1 MRKERYSVIEK
12 LLSIDGFD
20 HVVEFGPSEIT
31 TVEKP
36 TIFYF
41 INVNKVNKLVYEYSV
56 NLKVLTPDKPF
67 KHGCFDGVKNPQIGH
82 MLFQDYLIDLFN
94 IDSGVKYDAIGKRI
108 TINLT
113 SISNI
118 VSIPTIKAFSS
129 TIDFS
134 FIDLEDI

>member
-1 MRKERYSVIEK
+1 MRKERYAVIEK
-12 LLSIDGFD
+12 LLTLDGFD
-20 HVVEFGPSEIT
+20 HFSQFGPSDIT

-41 INVNKVNKLVYEYSV
+41 INVRKINKLMYEYTV
-56 NLKVLTPDKPF
+56 NLKILTPDRPF
-67 KHGCFDGVKNPQIGH
+67 SHGCFSGVKNAQIGH

-94 IDSGVKYDAIGKRI
+94 IDSESKVDAVGKPI

-113 SISNI
+113 GISNI
-118 VSIPTIKAFSS
+118 VSIPTINAFSS
-129 TIDFS
+129 TIDFN